1 MFVLCRLTNFI
12 PLFSQGISINYKND
26 FMLTGCCQGQTVH
39 PLSIPAA
46 PERVLFVYRRL
57 EIQWEIR
64 FFAIPAPA
72 NRNFGRATIHMIEYL
87 WVLRGF
93 YHGWRCPS
101 RVFIKGSEKLVGF
114 QKKVSE
120 ERKNKP
126 PEVVGSLNS
135 LFYLLLSYRSAEVFI
150 CEFLLLRF
158 L

>member
-1 MFVLCRLTNFI
+1 MAFLFIFTDLLSESRFGYKLPFYLSEGKKVQAASYLDIFDFKVFVLCRLTNFI

-46 PERVLFVYRRL
+46 PKRVLFVYRRL

-87 WVLRGF
+87 R
-93 YHGWRCPS
+93 YN
-101 RVFIKGSEKLVGF
+101 
-114 QKKVSE
+114 VS
-120 ERKNKP
+120 
-126 PEVVGSLNS
+126 
-135 LFYLLLSYRSAEVFI
+135 
-150 CEFLLLRF
+150 
-158 L
+158 

>member
-1 MFVLCRLTNFI
+1 MAFLFIFTDLLSESRFGYKLPFYLSKGKKFKLLLIWIYLVSKCSCCADTNFI

-26 FMLTGCCQGQTVH
+26 FMLTGCCQGQTEH

-87 WVLRGF
+87 RYNVAFTTAGDVSQGYL
-93 YHGWRCPS
+93 S
-101 RVFIKGSEKLVGF
+101 SEM
-114 QKKVSE
+114 
-120 ERKNKP
+120 RK
-126 PEVVGSLNS
+126 
-135 LFYLLLSYRSAEVFI
+135 
-150 CEFLLLRF
+150 
-158 L
+158 